1 MKRTMV
7 KQRFFL
13 IFLTAVLFV
22 LLTGCGQSAATGGWG
37 GQGGWNRSDDG
48 NSQGGK
54 NRPDGTNRPGR
65 Q

>member
-7 KQRFFL
+7 KQRFLL

-22 LLTGCGQSAATGGWG
+22 LLTGCGQSAATGGRRNEYG
-37 GQGGWNRSDDG
+37 RGHLFER
-48 NSQGGK
+48 
-54 NRPDGTNRPGR
+54 RPDGTNRPGR